1 MRKFVQYDY
10 SNKFPEELL
19 RINDELATLQEEII
33 KSFIAKVEEEINKGL
48 IRLGYDTTNIENL
61 KCNTFSKEIGVDLS
75 ESYYI
80 NGELIC
86 IIKPIFNP
94 IQL

>member
-1 MRKFVQYDY
+1 MKKFVQYDY

-19 RINDELATLQEEII
+19 RINDELAPLQEEII
-33 KSFIAKVEEEINKGL
+33 KSFIAKVEEEIKKGL

-61 KCNTFSKEIGVDLS
+61 KCNTFSKEIGIDFS
-75 ESYYI
+75 ENYYI

-86 IIKPIFNP
+86 SIKPLFNP
-94 IQL
+94 ML

>member
-19 RINDELATLQEEII
+19 RINDELAALQEEII
-33 KSFIAKVEEEINKGL
+33 NSLILKIEAEINKGL
-48 IRLGYDTTNIENL
+48 IRLGYDTINIENL
-61 KCNTFSKEIGVDLS
+61 KCNTFSKEIGVDFS

-86 IIKPIFNP
+86 IIKPLFNP
-94 IQL
+94 LI

>member
-1 MRKFVQYDY
+1 MKKFVQYDY

-19 RINDELATLQEEII
+19 RINDELAPLQEEII
-33 KSFIAKVEEEINKGL
+33 KSFIAKVEEEIKKGL

-61 KCNTFSKEIGVDLS
+61 KCNTFRKEIGIDFS

-86 IIKPIFNP
+86 TIKPLFNP
-94 IQL
+94 TI

>member
-1 MRKFVQYDY
+1 MRKFVQYDS
-10 SNKFPEELL
+10 SNKFPQELL
-19 RINDELATLQEEII
+19 RINDELAQIQEELINRFLI
-33 KSFIAKVEEEINKGL
+33 RVEEEINKGL
-48 IRLGYDTTNIENL
+48 IRLGYDTTNIESL

-94 IQL
+94 ISI

>member
-1 MRKFVQYDY
+1 MKKFVQYDY

-19 RINDELATLQEEII
+19 LINDELATLQKEII
-33 KSFIAKVEEEINKGL
+33 ESLILKIEEEINKGL

-61 KCNTFSKEIGVDLS
+61 KCNTFTKEINTDFS

-86 IIKPIFNP
+86 TIKPLFNP
-94 IQL
+94 MI

>member
-19 RINDELATLQEEII
+19 RINDELAQLQEEII
-33 KSFIAKVEEEINKGL
+33 NSIILKIEAEINKGL

-61 KCNTFSKEIGVDLS
+61 KCNTFSKEIGIDFS
-75 ESYYI
+75 ERYYI

-86 IIKPIFNP
+86 IIKPLFNP
-94 IQL
+94 LI

>member
-19 RINDELATLQEEII
+19 RINDELAPLQEEII
-33 KSFIAKVEEEINKGL
+33 NSLILKIEAEINKGL
-48 IRLGYDTTNIENL
+48 IRLGYDTINIENL
-61 KCNTFSKEIGVDLS
+61 KCNTFSKEIGVDFS

-86 IIKPIFNP
+86 IIKPLFNP
-94 IQL
+94 LI

>member
-1 MRKFVQYDY
+1 MKKFVQYDY

-19 RINDELATLQEEII
+19 RINDELAPLQEEII
-33 KSFIAKVEEEINKGL
+33 KSLIAKVEEEIKKGL
-48 IRLGYDTTNIENL
+48 IRLGYDTNNIENL
-61 KCNTFSKEIGVDLS
+61 KCNTFSKEIGIDFS

-86 IIKPIFNP
+86 TINP